1 MTTMTA
7 TNDPARVSAALAYI
21 PIIGWLYVYFTQ
33 RKSDLAL
40 FHLRQSIGLFV
51 FLIGTFVAWVI
62 VAWVLAWIPFMAI
75 LSAALFSLVIVAYLY
90 GIVAWVMG
98 IIRALRS
105 QVTPLPIFGTRAD
118 RLPIQ

>member
-1 MTTMTA
+1 MTTMTDV
-7 TNDPARVSAALAYI
+7 NDPARFSAALAYI

-33 RKSDLAL
+33 RQSNLAL

-51 FLIGTFVAWVI
+51 FLIGVFVAWVI

-75 LSAALFSLVIVAYLY
+75 LSTALFALVIVAYFY
-90 GIVAWVMG
+90 GIVAWVTG

-105 QVTPLPIFGTRAD
+105 QATPLPVFGARAD